1 MARKK
6 VAPEE
11 KIVNAVGEETALG
24 SVPADTA
31 PPDETG
37 ADSGDF
43 PAELPEG
50 DLPAEETAEQ
60 SETLPAM
67 EAAEAKPLGL
77 STEEK
82 TTSQDE
88 SDTAEERAEEAELH
102 EEMSEFPDSEE
113 NLISDLPTSVPQ
125 VSEADEADWGFEEP
139 VTEEAAAEPAEDEYL
154 AADNAETLD
163 ASDEKSERTLF
174 YELDFNELDRGLSE
188 EERKEWNSIYASYR
202 GRSAI
207 TGTII
212 GVDPHSIYVWNPETE
227 RREKKTM
234 YCAIVV
240 PYRVRILIPASEMWE
255 AGNERPD
262 YVLQNMVGASI
273 DLVIIKVE
281 REAGFAI
288 GSRRL
293 ASRSQRYFFAHREDL
308 HRIGSRV
315 KCRMLAVGPRRCLV
329 DCYGHDLDLTQRE
342 MRYAAIPDLRDEY
355 HPGMELESIVKVYD
369 PTKDELIISVKETE
383 TNPILGAEQRHPV
396 GSRRLAVISGKY
408 GGGVFC
414 NLPDGVVC
422 MCNYSFQHED
432 SDFMVGEN
440 VMLVVQRYNEEKLQM
455 FGKILSKW

>member
-50 DLPAEETAEQ
+50 DLPVEETAEQ

-113 NLISDLPTSVPQ
+113 NLISDLPTSVLQ
-125 VSEADEADWGFEEP
+125 VSEADEADWGFGEP
-139 VTEEAAAEPAEDEYL
+139 VPEEAAAEAAEDEYL
-154 AADNAETLD
+154 ADGNSEMPD
-163 ASDEKSERTLF
+163 APEEKSERTLF

-188 EERKEWNSIYASYR
+188 EERKEWNSIYASFR

-212 GVDPHSIYVWNPETE
+212 GVDLYARYLPRSEARMLEN
-227 RREKKTM
+227 RREL
-234 YCAIVV
+234 CAVVV
-240 PYRVRILIPASEMWE
+240 PYRIPILIRESEMWE
-255 AGNERPD
+255 LGEERPD
-262 YVLQNMVGASI
+262 FVLRNMVGASI
-273 DLVIIKVE
+273 DVIVTKVE
-281 REAGFAI
+281 RAANRAQA
-288 GSRRL
+288 SRRQ
-293 ASRSQRYFFAHREDL
+293 ASRSQRRFFASREDL
-308 HRIGSRV
+308 HAAGSRIT
-315 KCRMLAVGPRRCLV
+315 CRMLAVGPRRCLV
-329 DCYGHDLDLTQRE
+329 DCYGYDLDMTQRE
-342 MRYAAIPDLRDEY
+342 IRYAAHPGSSHGVPPGLRD
-355 HPGMELESIVKVYD
+355 
-369 PTKDELIISVKETE
+369 
-383 TNPILGAEQRHPV
+383 
-396 GSRRLAVISGKY
+396 RLHCK
-408 GGGVFC
+408 GVS
-414 NLPDGVVC
+414 PP
-422 MCNYSFQHED
+422 Y
-432 SDFMVGEN
+432 
-440 VMLVVQRYNEEKLQM
+440 
-455 FGKILSKW
+455 W

>member
-125 VSEADEADWGFEEP
+125 VSEADEADWGFVEP
-139 VTEEAAAEPAEDEYL
+139 VPEEAAAEAAEDEYL

-163 ASDEKSERTLF
+163 ASDKR
-174 YELDFNELDRGLSE
+174 
-188 EERKEWNSIYASYR
+188 ASA
-202 GRSAI
+202 RSS
-207 TGTII
+207 TSWTSTNWI
-212 GVDPHSIYVWNPETE
+212 G
-227 RREKKTM
+227 
-234 YCAIVV
+234 
-240 PYRVRILIPASEMWE
+240 
-255 AGNERPD
+255 G
-262 YVLQNMVGASI
+262 
-273 DLVIIKVE
+273 
-281 REAGFAI
+281 
-288 GSRRL
+288 
-293 ASRSQRYFFAHREDL
+293 
-308 HRIGSRV
+308 
-315 KCRMLAVGPRRCLV
+315 
-329 DCYGHDLDLTQRE
+329 
-342 MRYAAIPDLRDEY
+342 
-355 HPGMELESIVKVYD
+355 
-369 PTKDELIISVKETE
+369 
-383 TNPILGAEQRHPV
+383 
-396 GSRRLAVISGKY
+396 
-408 GGGVFC
+408 
-414 NLPDGVVC
+414 
-422 MCNYSFQHED
+422 
-432 SDFMVGEN
+432 
-440 VMLVVQRYNEEKLQM
+440 
-455 FGKILSKW
+455 